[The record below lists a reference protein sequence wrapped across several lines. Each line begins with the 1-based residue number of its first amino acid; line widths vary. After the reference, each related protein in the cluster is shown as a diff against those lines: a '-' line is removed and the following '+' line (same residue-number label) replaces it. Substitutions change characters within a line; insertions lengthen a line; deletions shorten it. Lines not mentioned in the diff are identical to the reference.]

1 MKHLVILYLLWGAI
15 LLSIL
20 APSCP
25 EAKTKEE
32 YFRLGEHFMAQ
43 GDYVHAENNYSKAI
57 AKDSVYYQ
65 AYYKRAQAW
74 EQCDSISRAIDD
86 YDKLLSS
93 PVLSVDRKGELL
105 YLRGN
110 MYYLSMQDTLACN
123 DWKHS
128 RDLGYNKAY
137 DRVRFKC
144 K

>member
-1 MKHLVILYLLWGAI
+1 MKHMAILYSLWAVILLA
-15 LLSIL
+15 IL

-25 EAKTKEE
+25 AAKTKEE
-32 YFRLGEHFMAQ
+32 YLQLGEHFMAE
-43 GDYVHAENNYSKAI
+43 GDFIQAANNFTKAI
-57 AKDSVYYQ
+57 EKDSAYFQ

-74 EQCDSISRAIDD
+74 EQSDSISKAIAD
-86 YDKLLSS
+86 YDKLLSF

-123 DWKHS
+123 DWKAA
-128 RDLGYNKAY
+128 RDIGYNKAY